1 MGRREYAF
9 LSKSI
14 FFPSKSMVCFFF
26 QLTYFTDALPPKER
40 NSIIR
45 KWTNHMIDKKIQAV
59 QKSTQA
65 FGKFF
70 GLLFFH
76 LTLKSTF

>member
-1 MGRREYAF
+1 
-9 LSKSI
+9 
-14 FFPSKSMVCFFF
+14 
-26 QLTYFTDALPPKER
+26 
-40 NSIIR
+40 
-45 KWTNHMIDKKIQAV
+45 MIDKKIQAV